1 MNIRRNFT
9 RHAVAVL
16 AIVFSTAMA
25 LPVSAGDDNTIV
37 THIEN
42 QSGGEV
48 KITQP
53 DALSERLLPS
63 NGNPDNAPKRA
74 STSEAG
80 YRVQVFS
87 DGNQSTAK
95 SQAESRERQIKARF
109 PDLECY
115 LTYKA
120 PTWRLRVGDFRTR
133 SDATD
138 LLEELREAFPSFA
151 REMIVVTDKI
161 DTSAL

>member
-1 MNIRRNFT
+1 MNFRKIFT
-9 RHAVAVL
+9 RHTVAVL
-16 AIVFSTAMA
+16 AIVFSTASASSA
-25 LPVSAGDDNTIV
+25 LAGDDTTIV
-37 THIEN
+37 SHIEN
-42 QSGGEV
+42 QSEGKV
-48 KITQP
+48 KINQP
-53 DALSERLLPS
+53 ESLSERLLPS
-63 NGNPDNAPKRA
+63 NGNPDNASQPA
-74 STSEAG
+74 TTSQAG

-95 SQAESRERQIKARF
+95 NQAQSRERQIKARF

-115 LTYKA
+115 LSYKA

-133 SDATD
+133 SDATE

>member
-1 MNIRRNFT
+1 MNIRNKFT
-9 RHAVAVL
+9 RHTIAVL
-16 AIVFSTAMA
+16 AIAFSTAVA
-25 LPVSAGDDNTIV
+25 LSASAGDNTTIV

-42 QSGGEV
+42 QSGGQV
-48 KITQP
+48 RINQP
-53 DALSERLLPS
+53 EALSERLLPS
-63 NGNPDNAPKRA
+63 NGNPDNTPRQAT
-74 STSEAG
+74 TSEAG

-95 SQAESRERQIKARF
+95 SQAQSRERQIKARF

-115 LTYKA
+115 MTYKA

-133 SDATD
+133 NDATD

-161 DTSAL
+161 DASAL